1 MYDLLIECSRLPLS
15 IVIVGIGNGDFDIME
30 RIDDDAMTMT
40 SSTGVRTERDL
51 VQFVPFRNFM
61 NDGVELAKEVLA
73 ELPKQVV
80 EYHALCKIEP
90 RPQCGQGKESIGSLK
105 YMVQE

>member
-40 SSTGVRTERDL
+40 SSKGVRT
-51 VQFVPFRNFM
+51 
-61 NDGVELAKEVLA
+61 
-73 ELPKQVV
+73 
-80 EYHALCKIEP
+80 
-90 RPQCGQGKESIGSLK
+90 
-105 YMVQE
+105 